1 MFGFDFISK
10 SPEQIQQQLWDRLP
24 GEYQFSRSKHHNML
38 VSGQKCTQADIE
50 PVSWGRSEIDP
61 RTPTDPA
68 YESELLQRSTFYIV
82 FKNSPEIKVE
92 KIEARIFRL
101 QNGEW
106 SLWNTDGTDRE
117 CAVTEKLVDLTL
129 GQETIALFVKLKAV
143 KLPWK
148 DANGLNKWL
157 GLEFCVGEEGDEG
170 YWHLYH
176 RLEDGDGEETVEETE
191 YRKIPEDRR
200 EGWSSWLAEAVKV
213 QFVGVLKGFVGV

>member
-1 MFGFDFISK
+1 MVK
-10 SPEQIQQQLWDRLP
+10 KE
-24 GEYQFSRSKHHNML
+24 
-38 VSGQKCTQADIE
+38 
-50 PVSWGRSEIDP
+50 
-61 RTPTDPA
+61 
-68 YESELLQRSTFYIV
+68 
-82 FKNSPEIKVE
+82 
-92 KIEARIFRL
+92 EARVFRL
-101 QNGEW
+101 QDREW

-129 GQETIALFVKLKAV
+129 GQETITLFVKLKAV

-176 RLEDGDGEETVEETE
+176 RLEDGDGEETVEETM

-200 EGWSSWLAEAVKV
+200 EGWSSCLAEAVKV
-213 QFVGVLKGFVGV
+213 HFVGMTKGFLGV